1 MNYDTHILN
10 IYITKYVC
18 LNVIFTVQREKA
30 AQEIVEAERSY
41 CSQLWTLID
50 AYMNPLRHA
59 DIMTP
64 RELSALFPSYIPL
77 IYEQHCLQLHKME
90 ERLMKWK
97 ITGMLGDIFV
107 KMLEK
112 QEVCW

>member
-1 MNYDTHILN
+1 M
-10 IYITKYVC
+10 
-18 LNVIFTVQREKA
+18 QREKA

-59 DIMTP
+59 DIMTT
-64 RELSALFPSYIPL
+64 RELSALFPTYIPQM
-77 IYEQHCLQLHKME
+77 YEQHCLQLHKME

-97 ITGMLGDIFV
+97 ISGMLGDVFV

-112 QEVCW
+112 QDVSQGFLVVSEGHRPKWLKILL